1 MDLNEIKNRL
11 AKLNNKGG
19 GGSSDFKNNFWRPP
33 VGEKS
38 VVRIVP
44 YQHNKD
50 FPFSELYFYF
60 GIGKPRMI
68 ALSNFSE
75 SDPIM
80 EFATELKKSGDKEKM
95 LDLVET
101 KIIPHFDFQR
111 MTRLAMGKNWRSASS
126 EQQAVLVDEFRTLLV
141 RTYSNTL
148 TSYSDETINVSPI
161 SNLGDATEATVR
173 TKVIQ
178 GQGKEPVP
186 IDYNMEKQA
195 SGWKVFDVTVAG
207 VSLVINYRSSFDSQ
221 IRRGGVD
228 GLIKTLTSKNDSL
241 EDK

>member
-1 MDLNEIKNRL
+1 MKKTIGIFMLLVASAFIFPTWATANISPDKLVDETMQEVIDIIKEDE
-11 AKLNNKGG
+11 A
-19 GGSSDFKNNFWRPP
+19 
-33 VGEKS
+33 
-38 VVRIVP
+38 I
-44 YQHNKD
+44 
-50 FPFSELYFYF
+50 
-60 GIGKPRMI
+60 
-68 ALSNFSE
+68 
-75 SDPIM
+75 
-80 EFATELKKSGDKEKM
+80 KSGDKEKM

-101 KIIPHFDFQR
+101 KIIQHFDFQR

-148 TSYSDETINVSPI
+148 TSYSDETISVTPI
-161 SNLGDATEATVR
+161 DDIGDATEAMVR
-173 TKVIQ
+173 TQVIQ
-178 GQGKEPVP
+178 REGKQPVP

-241 EDK
+241 EGK